1 MRSSGT
7 SWAFSPQFFNPVRL
21 VALLFS
27 LVAMQI
33 AHVPTFAKSS
43 SEKSS
48 SDKSQNKAQP
58 RMASNPI
65 SFEPISFDD
74 LPAWKE
80 DDHLAAW
87 KAFLASCGPLLK
99 SGPREPT
106 PGSAG
111 LPQELL
117 DVCSRAVAS
126 SKSTTPQTRQGA
138 RQFFEAHFQPNR
150 VVGNDHDGLLT
161 GYFEPDIK
169 GSRTPDK
176 TFKVPVYRRP
186 HDLVNMVPESERGA
200 KSAALTHQRKT
211 DRGLEPYL
219 TRTEIEE
226 GGLAGLGLELF
237 YLKDAVDVFF
247 MQVQGSGRIE
257 LPNGDKV
264 RITYD
269 GKNGYPYNSIGRLLI
284 DEGHLTADEMSLKSL
299 KKWLKADKDRAKP
312 VMRKNHSYVF
322 FKELSGEQAK
332 APMGVHCIPL
342 QPLRSLAVDTTYYPI
357 GIPIYVDA
365 PQITHATPSREFHRL
380 MIAHD
385 VGSAIKG
392 SERGDIFFG
401 SGDAAGR
408 LAGVTKH
415 PGHLYA
421 LLPLGGSHAH
431 KTAGDGP

>member
-1 MRSSGT
+1 MCWSGT
-7 SWAFSPQFFNPVRL
+7 SRAFSPVRL
-21 VALLFS
+21 GTLLFS
-27 LVAMQI
+27 CVAMQI
-33 AHVPTFAKSS
+33 AHVPAFAKA
-43 SEKSS
+43 S
-48 SDKSQNKAQP
+48 SDKPQNKTQSP
-58 RMASNPI
+58 MASSSI
-65 SFEPISFDD
+65 SFEPISFKD
-74 LPAWKE
+74 LPAWEE

-87 KAFLASCGPLLK
+87 KAFLASCGPTLK
-99 SGPREPT
+99 AGAREAT
-106 PGSAG
+106 PGNAG
-111 LPQELL
+111 SPQELL
-117 DVCSRAVAS
+117 DICARAVAL
-126 SKSTTPQTRQGA
+126 SKAKTPQTRQGV
-138 RQFFEAHFQPNR
+138 REFFEAYFQPHR
-150 VVGNDHDGLLT
+150 VVGTDQEGLLT
-161 GYFEPDIK
+161 GYFEPVIK
-169 GSRTPDK
+169 GSRTLDE

-186 HDLVNMVPESERGA
+186 PDLINMVAESERGA
-200 KSAALTHQRKT
+200 KSATLTHKRKT

-237 YLKDAVDVFF
+237 YLKDPVDVFF

-322 FKELSGEQAK
+322 FKELSGEEAK
-332 APMGVHCIPL
+332 APLGVHSIPL
-342 QPLRSLAVDTTYYPI
+342 QPGRSLAVDTSYYAI
-357 GIPIYVDA
+357 GTPIYVDA
-365 PQITHATPSREFHRL
+365 PQITYATPSGEFHRL

-392 SERGDIFFG
+392 PERGDIFFG

-408 LAGVTKH
+408 LAGITKH

-421 LLPLGGSHAH
+421 LLPVDGSHAH
-431 KTAGDGP
+431 KTVSRGP

>member
-1 MRSSGT
+1 MRWSGT

-33 AHVPTFAKSS
+33 AHVPAFAKA
-43 SEKSS
+43 S
-48 SDKSQNKAQP
+48 SDKSQNKAQSP
-58 RMASNPI
+58 MASSSV
-65 SFEPISFDD
+65 SFEPISFND
-74 LPAWKE
+74 LPAWEE

-87 KAFLASCGPLLK
+87 KAFLASCGPMLK
-99 SGPREPT
+99 AGPREPT

-111 LPQELL
+111 SPQELL
-117 DVCSRAVAS
+117 DVCSRAVAL
-126 SKSTTPQTRQGA
+126 SKSKTPQTRQGA
-138 RQFFEAHFQPNR
+138 RQFFEAYFQPNR
-150 VVGNDHDGLLT
+150 VVGNDRDGLLT

-169 GSRTPDK
+169 GSRTPDE

-200 KSAALTHQRKT
+200 KSATLTHQRKT

-226 GGLAGLGLELF
+226 GGLSGLGLELF

-284 DEGHLTADEMSLKSL
+284 DEGHLTADEMSLKTL

-322 FKELSGEQAK
+322 FKELSGEEAK

-357 GIPIYVDA
+357 GTPIYVDA

-408 LAGVTKH
+408 LAGVTKQ

-421 LLPLGGSHAH
+421 LLPVDRSHAH
-431 KTAGDGP
+431 KTVSEGP